1 MSDLTA
7 DQFQLAVAAAIE
19 GVENLYRQVD
29 LLIAKLRE
37 QLAKDPDPLTLI
49 RGTLGKSGK
58 EDSKR
63 VVVRYEYGA
72 LFEPATDDEDDLDDE
87 DDEDDDSEDED
98 VDDAVASKSKEKR
111 KGGRHE
117 IVAGQPLLAV
127 RIGMFDP
134 RKRTSFAPEV
144 QFAVMSDWALGDSAT
159 QPDDRFSL
167 QSYMLRKIT
176 RALADRTGTPSGT
189 RIKTSAAA
197 RSTSGASKGKSRK
210 LSCALPA
217 GVLAVPLYSIS
228 NAEALEKLADRV
240 KAMWSSV
247 NGG

>member
-7 DQFQLAVAAAIE
+7 EQFQLSVAAAIE
-19 GVENLYRQVD
+19 GVENLSRQVD
-29 LLIAKLRE
+29 LLLAKLRE
-37 QLAKDPDPLTLI
+37 QLAEDPDPLKLI
-49 RGTLGKSGK
+49 RGTLGKAGK

-63 VVVRYEYGA
+63 VIVRYEYGA
-72 LFEPATDDEDDLDDE
+72 LFEPADDEEGLDEE

-98 VDDAVASKSKEKR
+98 ADDAVDSQSKGKR

-117 IVAGQPLLAV
+117 VVAGQPLLAV

-134 RKRTSFAPEV
+134 RKRASFTPEV

-159 QPDDRFSL
+159 QPEERFRL
-167 QSYMLRKIT
+167 QPYMMRRVA

-189 RIKTSAAA
+189 RIRTSAAA
-197 RSTSGASKGKSRK
+197 RSASGATKGKSRK
-210 LSCALPA
+210 LTCALPA
-217 GVLAVPLYSIS
+217 GVVGVPLYSIN
-228 NAEALEKLADRV
+228 NAETLEKLADGI
-240 KAMWSSV
+240 KTMWSSV

>member
-7 DQFQLAVAAAIE
+7 EQFQLAVAAAIE

-37 QLAKDPDPLTLI
+37 QLAEDPDPLALI

-72 LFEPATDDEDDLDDE
+72 LFEPATEDEEDLDDE

-98 VDDAVASKSKEKR
+98 VDDSVASKSQKKR
-111 KGGRHE
+111 KGRRHE

-144 QFAVMSDWALGDSAT
+144 QFAVMSGWALGDSTSQA
-159 QPDDRFSL
+159 DDRFTL
-167 QSYMLRKIT
+167 QSYMLRRVT
-176 RALADRTGTPSGT
+176 RALADRTGMPSGT

-197 RSTSGASKGKSRK
+197 RSISGTSKGKSRK
-210 LSCALPA
+210 LTCALPA
-217 GVLAVPLYSIS
+217 GVEAVPLYSIN
-228 NAEALEKLADRV
+228 NAEALEKLADRI

-247 NGG
+247 NGA

>member
-7 DQFQLAVAAAIE
+7 EQFQLAVAAAIE

-37 QLAKDPDPLTLI
+37 QLAEDPDPLALI

-72 LFEPATDDEDDLDDE
+72 LFEPATEDEEELDDE

-98 VDDAVASKSKEKR
+98 VDGSVTSKSKGKR
-111 KGGRHE
+111 KGGRHD

-144 QFAVMSDWALGDSAT
+144 QFAVMTDWALGDSTSQA
-159 QPDDRFSL
+159 DDRFSL
-167 QSYMLRKIT
+167 QSYMLRRVT
-176 RALADRTGTPSGT
+176 RALADRTGMPSGA

-197 RSTSGASKGKSRK
+197 RSITGTSKGKSRK
-210 LSCALPA
+210 LTCALPA
-217 GVLAVPLYSIS
+217 GVEAVPLYSIN
-228 NAEALEKLADRV
+228 NAEALEKLADRIKV
-240 KAMWSSV
+240 MWSSV
-247 NGG
+247 NGA